1 MRYVGPLTRWKQRP
15 HTVKDV
21 YDLIAWAQTHGLKQI
36 ITCYAP
42 VGPIADQLTQARTL
56 LAEQGI
62 LLVTVMAPYDRM
74 TWPHATRG
82 FFRFK
87 DNITHFIA
95 QISQRK

>member
-1 MRYVGPLTRWKQRP
+1 
-15 HTVKDV
+15 
-21 YDLIAWAQTHGLKQI
+21 
-36 ITCYAP
+36 
-42 VGPIADQLTQARTL
+42 
-56 LAEQGI
+56 
-62 LLVTVMAPYDRM
+62 M